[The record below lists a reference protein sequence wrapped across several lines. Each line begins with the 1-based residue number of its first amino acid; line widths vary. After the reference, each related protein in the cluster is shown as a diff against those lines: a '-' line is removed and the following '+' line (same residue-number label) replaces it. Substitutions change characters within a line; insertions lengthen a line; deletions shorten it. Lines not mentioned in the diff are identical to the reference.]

1 MSIYGITESKLRS
14 ICDKKGTTTKENIVQ
29 ADMRGKSKYGVIIF
43 IDDNVKYYFSKNI
56 TFLC

>member
-43 IDDNVKYYFSKNI
+43 IDDNVK
-56 TFLC
+56 